1 MTRSSPPVRPFAD
14 AVEIPLD
21 ASPIVRVV
29 AQARYRGNA
38 SRMDDAA
45 GEKFKA
51 IVADWLPFADRAQAV
66 ELLIGPNGI
75 QQQEAAQAAQWIF
88 HDGGDR
94 RVTLTAGWASYDV
107 GPYDSRTAF
116 CADLRRIF
124 GSLQDLV
131 GAVPV
136 GRLGIR
142 YINQISDA
150 ETLTN
155 LPRLVRRELL
165 GVLQAPEQA
174 EALVHSFTESL
185 FRLGDAGLQARHG
198 LMPAGVLV
206 DPTVKIVPRA
216 SWVLDLDAF
225 TEQAPPLSTDLADRA
240 TQLAA
245 VAYNYFRWAMTEEA
259 LKLFKGEQ

>member
-1 MTRSSPPVRPFAD
+1 MTGSSPPVRPFTD
-14 AVEIPLD
+14 AAEMPL
-21 ASPIVRVV
+21 AAPPIVRVV

-38 SRMDDAA
+38 SQMDDDAA
-45 GEKFKA
+45 QKFA
-51 IVADWLPFADRAQAV
+51 GIVAEWLPFLDRAQAV

-75 QQQEAAQAAQWIF
+75 HQQEAAQGAQWIL

-94 RVTLTAGWASYDV
+94 RVTLTSGWVSYDV
-107 GPYDSRTAF
+107 GPYESRTGF
-116 CADLRRIF
+116 CTDLGRIF
-124 GSLQDLV
+124 SALHEQIGP
-131 GAVPV
+131 VPI

-142 YINQISDA
+142 YINQISEPDVLA
-150 ETLTN
+150 Q

-174 EALVHSFTESL
+174 EALVHSLTESL
-185 FRLGDAGLQARHG
+185 FRLGDANLQARHG

-206 DPTVKIVPRA
+206 DPTVKITQRA

-225 TEQAPPLSTDLADRA
+225 TEDTPPLGGELAERA
-240 TQLAA
+240 RELAA
-245 VAYNYFRWAMTEEA
+245 LAYNYFRWAMTEDA